1 LKCDSSCFPPP
12 PPPPPTSV
20 VYRCVQALNL
30 S

>member
-1 LKCDSSCFPPP
+1 LKCDSSCFP